1 LSVTV
6 NVPVRAPAAVGVKVT
21 EIAQLAP
28 APTEEPHVFV
38 SAKSPEAAICVT
50 ARAAAPPF
58 DKVTTCAALVLPV
71 IWLLKVSMA
80 GLSEACGA
88 SATPVPLKVD
98 ECGDPEALSVTVK
111 FPVRAP
117 AAVGVKV
124 TAIAQFAP
132 AATADPQV
140 FVSAK
145 SPDAAIWVIVSA
157 AVPLF
162 DSVTVCLLL
171 ATPTFWLVKISVAG
185 LREACGEVVET
196 VPVLELEH
204 PPRSRQ
210 QARAASWQREP
221 KDMSFYPF
229 ANTDRPV
236 SKSIG
241 FISDRRSVSDL
252 WPVAPPCGL
261 N

>member
-1 LSVTV
+1 
-6 NVPVRAPAAVGVKVT
+6 
-21 EIAQLAP
+21 
-28 APTEEPHVFV
+28 
-38 SAKSPEAAICVT
+38 
-50 ARAAAPPF
+50 
-58 DKVTTCAALVLPV
+58 
-71 IWLLKVSMA
+71 MA

-88 SATPVPLKVD
+88 SATPVPLKVA

-140 FVSAK
+140 FVAAK
-145 SPDAAIWVIVSA
+145 SPVAAIWVIVSA

-210 QARAASWQREP
+210 QTRAASWQREP
-221 KDMSFYPF
+221 KDMSFTPLQIRI
-229 ANTDRPV
+229 DR
-236 SKSIG
+236 
-241 FISDRRSVSDL
+241 FQNRSVSYL
-252 WPVAPPCGL
+252 IGARFQIFGLLPLLAGSIEPPL
-261 N
+261 PK